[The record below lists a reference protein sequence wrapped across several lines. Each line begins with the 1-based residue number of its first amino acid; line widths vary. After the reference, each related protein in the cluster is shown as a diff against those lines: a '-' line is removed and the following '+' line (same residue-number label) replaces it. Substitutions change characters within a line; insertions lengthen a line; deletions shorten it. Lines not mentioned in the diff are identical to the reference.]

1 MEQFGFLYVSSY
13 QQGWAQK
20 AKGDQRG
27 ESGVL
32 WSSDKLGYVTDGREG
47 HWKEDRAL
55 KKFHT
60 VVPRTRKAGRPSAA
74 PAVTGLSIACAL
86 LGVECLQPQPRPV
99 LLKTFSFPSI
109 IPRSSLL
116 ADSQA
121 KTDIFTAR
129 RKLYV
134 STTILEGRERES
146 PYSVTT
152 TNHSDLLKMTK
163 WEANCP
169 KEKDSWPL
177 PPHPAARGA
186 LTKMKKV
193 CLRIGNIRIHIFKK
207 RRGGRKEK
215 KIQLISPSRL
225 KEKPDLEWNG

>member
-1 MEQFGFLYVSSY
+1 MSPIN
-13 QQGWAQK
+13 
-20 AKGDQRG
+20 RG
-27 ESGVL
+27 ELRKPKGIRAGKAVSCDPL
-32 WSSDKLGYVTDGREG
+32 ISSVMSLMAGKAIEKRTEL
-47 HWKEDRAL
+47 L
-55 KKFHT
+55 KVSHGGAE
-60 VVPRTRKAGRPSAA
+60 RTRKAARPSAA
-74 PAVTGLSIACAL
+74 PAVAVAGLSIACAL

-121 KTDIFTAR
+121 KADIFTAR

-169 KEKDSWPL
+169 KEKDS
-177 PPHPAARGA
+177 
-186 LTKMKKV
+186 
-193 CLRIGNIRIHIFKK
+193 
-207 RRGGRKEK
+207 
-215 KIQLISPSRL
+215 
-225 KEKPDLEWNG
+225 